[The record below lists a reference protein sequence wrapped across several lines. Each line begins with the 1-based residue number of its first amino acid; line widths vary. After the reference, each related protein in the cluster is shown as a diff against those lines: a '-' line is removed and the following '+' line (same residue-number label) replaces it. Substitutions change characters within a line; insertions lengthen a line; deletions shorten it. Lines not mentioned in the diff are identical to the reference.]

1 MSGRIIIV
9 GAGHAAGQ
17 LVMSLRTDGFSGSI
31 TVIGEEPHVPYQRPP
46 LSKQYLGG
54 EVGLS
59 KLYLRPVE
67 WYRDAGIELILGT
80 AVTGIVRAAKTIAL
94 SDGRT
99 MEYDQLAL
107 TTGSRVR
114 TLPIP
119 GAALPGVFYLRT
131 IQDVDR
137 IREHFV
143 AGRRLAVIG
152 GGYIGLEAT
161 AVAVKKGLVVTV
173 LEMDTRVMSRVVAP
187 IMSEFFENVHRT
199 AGVDVRTSVRVTGIA
214 RNEDSLSVYSNDG
227 AIVEADLVIIGVGIV
242 PNVELG
248 AAAGLPTDN
257 GILVDEFGRTSDPC
271 IVAAGD
277 CTNHPSLI
285 YGRRVRLES
294 VQNAMSQA
302 RVAAAALNGKPKP
315 DTDVPTFWSEQ
326 YDLRL
331 QIVGLSQGYDDIVV
345 RGDPGERA
353 FALFY
358 LKEGVL
364 VAVDAINKPMEFMHC
379 RRLIADRARVAPDK
393 LKDPAVPVQDAIK
406 L

>member
-1 MSGRIIIV
+1 MV

-17 LVMSLRTDGFSGSI
+17 LVMSLRADSFSGPI
-31 TVIGEEPHVPYQRPP
+31 TVIGEESHIPYQRPP

-54 EVGLS
+54 EVGLA

-67 WYRDAGIELILGT
+67 WYRDAGVDLILGT
-80 AVTGIVRAAKTIAL
+80 TVIGIDRRAKTIVL

-107 TTGSRVR
+107 TLGSRPR
-114 TLPIP
+114 ILPIP
-119 GAALPGVFYLRT
+119 GADLPGVFYLRT

-137 IREHFV
+137 IRERFS
-143 AGRRLAVIG
+143 AGKRLALIG
-152 GGYIGLEAT
+152 GGYIGLEVA
-161 AVAVKKGLVVTV
+161 AVAIKKGLAVTV
-173 LEMDTRVMSRVVAP
+173 LEMDRRVMSRVVAP
-187 IMSEFFENVHRT
+187 VMSEFFEDLHRA
-199 AGVDVRTSVRVTGIA
+199 AGVDIRTGVKVTGIA
-214 RNEDSLSVYSNDG
+214 RNDDSLSVCSGDG
-227 AIVEADLVIIGVGIV
+227 EDIEVDLVIIAIGIV
-242 PNVELG
+242 PNVDLA

-257 GILVDEFGRTSDPC
+257 GILVDEYGRTSDPA

-277 CTNHPSLI
+277 CTNHPNPI

-302 RVAAAALNGKPKP
+302 RVAAATLSGKPKP
-315 DTDVPTFWSEQ
+315 YTDVPTFWSEQ

-345 RGDPGERA
+345 RGDPAARA

-358 LKEGVL
+358 LKDGVL
-364 VAVDAINKPMEFMHC
+364 IAVDAVNKPTEFMHC
-379 RRLIADRARVAPDK
+379 KRLVADRAQVAPDK
-393 LKDPAVPVQDAIK
+393 LIDPAVPVQEAVK

>member
-54 EVGLS
+54 EVGAA

-80 AVTGIVRAAKTIAL
+80 AVTGIDRAAKTIAL

-99 MEYDQLAL
+99 LEYDQLAL

-114 TLPIP
+114 TLPMP
-119 GAALPGVFYLRT
+119 GVDLPGVFYLRT

-137 IREHFV
+137 IREHLV
-143 AGRRLAVIG
+143 ARRRLAIIG

-161 AVAVKKGLVVTV
+161 AVAVKLGLVVTV

-187 IMSEFFENVHRT
+187 IMSEFFEDVHRT

-214 RNEDSLSVYSNDG
+214 RNEDSLSVCSNDG
-227 AIVEADLVIIGVGIV
+227 AIVVADLVIIGVGIV
-242 PNVELG
+242 PNVELA

-315 DTDVPTFWSEQ
+315 YTDVPTFWSEQ

-353 FALFY
+353 VALFY

-364 VAVDAINKPMEFMHC
+364 IAVDAINKPMEFMHC
-379 RRLIADRARVAPDK
+379 RRLVADRALVAPDQ

>member
-1 MSGRIIIV
+1 MV

-17 LVMSLRTDGFSGSI
+17 LVMSLRADSFSGPI
-31 TVIGEEPHVPYQRPP
+31 TVIGEESHIPYQRPP

-54 EVGLS
+54 EVGLA

-67 WYRDAGIELILGT
+67 WYRDAGVDLILGT
-80 AVTGIVRAAKTIAL
+80 TVIGIDRRAKTIVL

-107 TTGSRVR
+107 TLGSRPR
-114 TLPIP
+114 ILPIP
-119 GAALPGVFYLRT
+119 GADLLGVFYLRT

-137 IREHFV
+137 IRERFS
-143 AGRRLAVIG
+143 AGKRLALIG
-152 GGYIGLEAT
+152 GGYIGLEVA
-161 AVAVKKGLVVTV
+161 AVAIKKGLAVTV
-173 LEMDTRVMSRVVAP
+173 LEMDRRVMSRVVAP
-187 IMSEFFENVHRT
+187 VMSEFFEDLHRA
-199 AGVDVRTSVRVTGIA
+199 AGVDIRTGVKVTGIA
-214 RNEDSLSVYSNDG
+214 RNDDSLSVCSGDG
-227 AIVEADLVIIGVGIV
+227 EDIEVDLVIIAIGIV
-242 PNVELG
+242 PNVDLA

-257 GILVDEFGRTSDPC
+257 GILVDEYGRTSDPA

-277 CTNHPSLI
+277 CTNHPNPI

-302 RVAAAALNGKPKP
+302 RVAAATLSGKPKP
-315 DTDVPTFWSEQ
+315 YTDVPTFWSEQ

-345 RGDPGERA
+345 RGDPAARA

-358 LKEGVL
+358 LKDGVL
-364 VAVDAINKPMEFMHC
+364 IAVDAVNKPTEFMHC
-379 RRLIADRARVAPDK
+379 KRLVADRAQVAPDK
-393 LKDPAVPVQDAIK
+393 LIDPAVPVQEAVK